1 MAAKEFASNEG
12 LSSMLRLYNTLTRVK
27 EEFQPLHPG
36 GVRLYTCGPTVY
48 DYAHIGNFRTFV
60 FEDVLRRYLIYK
72 GYRVIQVMNLT
83 DVDDK
88 TIRGAR
94 QAKTSLK
101 EFVKFYVQEF
111 FADLQ
116 TLNIQR
122 AEYYP
127 AATEHIPEMVALI
140 NRLLDGGYAYPAG
153 GSIYFKVDA
162 FPAYGK
168 LSHLDERQLQ
178 AGASGRV
185 DADEYDKED
194 VRDFALWKGWTEA
207 DGDVYWETV
216 LGKGRPGW
224 HIECSAM
231 AMKYLGTP
239 LDIHAGGVDL
249 IFPHHENEI
258 AQSEGAIGQLFVQRW
273 LHCQFL
279 LVDNQKMSKSLGNFY
294 TLRDLLKQGFK
305 AKTIRYS
312 LLSTHY
318 RQTQN
323 FTLEGLSAADA
334 AVQRLQD
341 FMANLRTAEGTGTPV
356 DGLIHEAVQRFEAG
370 MDDDLNMS
378 LGLAAIFEFVRDVN
392 RLLADGRLSPENA
405 QAVMATMR
413 EFDRVLGLLDEEETP
428 VDTDVEGLV
437 QEREQARKRRDFA
450 TADRLRA
457 QIAALGYVIED
468 TSRGPRLKRQ

>member
-1 MAAKEFASNEG
+1 MGGKVFVYGEG
-12 LSSMLRLYNTLTRVK
+12 LQSMLRLYNTLTRVK
-27 EEFQPLHPG
+27 EEFQPIHPG
-36 GVRLYTCGPTVY
+36 EVRLYTCGPTVY

-60 FEDVLRRYLIYK
+60 FEDIMRRYLIYK
-72 GYRVIQVMNLT
+72 GYRVVQVMNLT

-94 QAKTSLK
+94 QAKISLSDY
-101 EFVKFYVQEF
+101 VKFYAEAF
-111 FADLQ
+111 FEDLR
-116 TLNIQR
+116 TLNVQP
-122 AEYYP
+122 AEQYP

-140 NRLLDGGYAYPAG
+140 NRLLERGYAYPSG

-162 FPAYGK
+162 FREYGK
-168 LSHLDERQLQ
+168 LSHLEQRQLQ

-185 DADEYDKED
+185 DADEYEKED

-207 DGDVYWETV
+207 DGDVYWETE

-231 AMKYLGTP
+231 AMKYLGSP
-239 LDIHAGGVDL
+239 IDIHAGGVDL

-258 AQSEGAIGQLFVQRW
+258 AQSEGATGQLFVQRW
-273 LHCQFL
+273 LHCQHL

-294 TLRDLLKQGFK
+294 TLRDLLQRGFK
-305 AKTIRYS
+305 AKVIRYS

-318 RQTQN
+318 RQAQN
-323 FTLEGLSAADA
+323 FTMEGLAAAEA

-341 FMANLRTAEGTGTPV
+341 FMANLQTAEGRDTPV
-356 DGLIHEAVQRFEAG
+356 DGLISNAARQFEEG
-370 MDDDLNMS
+370 MDDDLNIS
-378 LGLAAIFEFVRDVN
+378 LGLAAIFDFVREVN
-392 RLLADGRLSPENA
+392 RLLADGRLSQQNA

-413 EFDRVLGLLDEEETP
+413 KFDQVLGLLDKAEVT
-428 VDTDVEGLV
+428 VDAEVEGLL

-457 QIAALGYVIED
+457 QITAMGYVVED
-468 TSRGPRLKRQ
+468 TPKGPRLKRP

>member
-1 MAAKEFASNEG
+1 MGGKAFAYNEG

-27 EEFQPLHPG
+27 EEFQPIHAG
-36 GVRLYTCGPTVY
+36 KVHLYTCGPTVY
-48 DYAHIGNFRTFV
+48 DYAHIGNFRAFV
-60 FEDVLRRYLIYK
+60 FEDMMRRYLSYK

-94 QAKTSLK
+94 QAKTSLL
-101 EFVKFYVQEF
+101 EYVKFYAQEF

-122 AEYYP
+122 AEHYP

-140 NRLLDGGYAYPAG
+140 NRLLDRGYAYPSG

-168 LSHLDERQLQ
+168 LSHLEKRQLQ

-185 DADEYDKED
+185 DTDEYEKED

-207 DGDVYWETV
+207 DGDVYWETE

-231 AMKYLGTP
+231 AMKYLGSP
-239 LDIHAGGVDL
+239 IDIHAGGVDL

-258 AQSEGAIGQLFVQRW
+258 AQSEGATGQLFVQRW

-279 LVDNQKMSKSLGNFY
+279 LVDNQKMSKSLGNFF
-294 TLRDLLKQGFK
+294 TLRDLLKRGYK
-305 AKTIRYS
+305 AKAIRYS

-318 RQTQN
+318 RQAQN
-323 FTLEGLSAADA
+323 FTLHGLAAAEA

-341 FMANLRTAEGTGTPV
+341 FMANLQTAEGNGTPV
-356 DGLIHEAVQRFEAG
+356 DGLISKAVQQFEEG
-370 MDDDLNMS
+370 MDDDLNIS

-392 RLLADGRLSPENA
+392 RLLADGRLSRENA
-405 QAVMATMR
+405 QAVMATVR
-413 EFDRVLGLLDEEETP
+413 QFDRVLGLLDAEEIA
-428 VDTDVEGLV
+428 VDADVERLAL
-437 QEREQARKRRDFA
+437 EREQARKHRDFA

-468 TSRGPRLKRQ
+468 TPRGPRLKRQ